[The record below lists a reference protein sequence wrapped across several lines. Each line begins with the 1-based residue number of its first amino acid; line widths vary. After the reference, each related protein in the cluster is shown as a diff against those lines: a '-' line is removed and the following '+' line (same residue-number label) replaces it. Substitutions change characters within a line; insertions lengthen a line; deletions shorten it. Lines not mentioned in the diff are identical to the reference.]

1 MRVSE
6 RRDLSLLDTLD
17 HLLDRGVVIAGEATI
32 SIAEVDLIALSLSIV
47 LGNVDRVLDLGTG
60 ERRG

>member
-1 MRVSE
+1 MAE

-32 SIAEVDLIALSLSIV
+32 SIAEVDLIALSLSVV
-47 LGNVDRVLDLGTG
+47 LGNVDRVLQLGG
-60 ERRG
+60 GDGRG

>member
-1 MRVSE
+1 MSE

-47 LGNVDRVLDLGTG
+47 LGNVDRVLDLGSGG